1 MSLHESRSSKRS
13 KPIKGSKTGDAR
25 EDASLFT
32 VARTTE
38 VEVREEDITRPVRS
52 YVSNPSRL

>member
-1 MSLHESRSSKRS
+1 MSLYESRSSKRS

-38 VEVREEDITRPVRS
+38 VEFREEDITRPV
-52 YVSNPSRL
+52 